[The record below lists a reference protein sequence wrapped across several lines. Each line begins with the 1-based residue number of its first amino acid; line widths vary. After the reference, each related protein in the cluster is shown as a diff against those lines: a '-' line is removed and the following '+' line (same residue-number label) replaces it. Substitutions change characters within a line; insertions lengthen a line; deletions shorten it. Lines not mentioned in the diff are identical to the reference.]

1 MKAKGLQDKNKFDR
15 LMEAIDEREREFNK
29 RLKKACD
36 AADVD
41 IKFMSVTAKDD
52 TIVLYIPLKK
62 LIGPETREFCS
73 DKWNTFFE
81 KAGISV
87 DFLDNI
93 DDAVDGMDVV
103 VPLTFD
109 KNNFQEIE

>member
-1 MKAKGLQDKNKFDR
+1 
-15 LMEAIDEREREFNK
+15 MEAVDDQEKLFKK

-41 IKFMSVTAKDD
+41 MKFMSVTTKDD

-62 LIGPETREFCS
+62 LIGPETREYCA
-73 DKWNTFFE
+73 DKWNTFFD

-93 DDAVDGMDVV
+93 DDAVDGMDIV

-109 KNNFQEIE
+109 KNSFQEIE